1 MSTTAPQA
9 TARRTGQNYAAGTFV
24 DGAVVG
30 VLAAVWCRS
39 VGTSWTL
46 EVYELGRGRALGTIM
61 DWISSG
67 VPIWQPEPEELAREL
82 LTERGLYLFDDSS
95 AGPCTHNRR
104 SIGYVSRNAEL
115 IKLAY
120 RVREDAAET
129 TVHPL
134 ALATEWIMAGFS
146 ADVELLDQVGLTA
159 FEWLSHSGTVATRP
173 PAAALHRVITSL

>member
-1 MSTTAPQA
+1 MSITAPEA
-9 TARRTGQNYAAGTFV
+9 AARRTDQNYAAGTSF
-24 DGAVVG
+24 DGAVAG

-39 VGTSWTL
+39 VGASWTL
-46 EVYELGRGRALGTIM
+46 EVHELGRGRALGTIM

-67 VPIWQPEPEELAREL
+67 VPISQPEPEELAREL

-104 SIGYVSRNAEL
+104 GIGYVSRNAEL

-129 TVHPL
+129 TAHPL
-134 ALATEWIMAGFS
+134 VLATQWIMAGFS

-159 FEWLSHSGTVATRP
+159 PEWLSHPGTVATRP
-173 PAAALHRVITSL
+173 PAVTLHRVITSL